1 MYKTIYRGY
10 NYNPTYNWFL
20 GPLCNYTTSQFRNVE
35 MSSKK
40 ETWEMAFGT
49 RMRKRLKRLRHP
61 VKEYDG
67 MYPLKINM
75 ALENPHFQ

>member
-1 MYKTIYRGY
+1 
-10 NYNPTYNWFL
+10 
-20 GPLCNYTTSQFRNVE
+20 
-35 MSSKK
+35 
-40 ETWEMAFGT
+40 MAFGT